1 MLYISLKHKNCLTRF
16 VWKIYIYCLDI
27 EFISCIAYKY
37 LHKNQCKGTFRTFN
51 KTWNEV
57 LSKNSRRCVYVHE
70 NIISVNRFLR
80 RLLLY
85 SSLIHSFKI
94 RQGFMHFLPQSSPFP
109 SVKKIMY
116 QIIVNMDFKEVEM
129 SLNISTIYYHLLA
142 DLLKQCLKLATY
154 FNQII
159 SLQ

>member
-1 MLYISLKHKNCLTRF
+1 
-16 VWKIYIYCLDI
+16 
-27 EFISCIAYKY
+27 
-37 LHKNQCKGTFRTFN
+37 
-51 KTWNEV
+51 
-57 LSKNSRRCVYVHE
+57 
-70 NIISVNRFLR
+70 
-80 RLLLY
+80 
-85 SSLIHSFKI
+85 
-94 RQGFMHFLPQSSPFP
+94 MHFLPQSSPFP